1 MISVA
6 VVDYGAGNTRSVRSA
21 LRRLSYESVLTSNPD
36 QIASADIVVLPG
48 VGSAKSAM
56 QQLQSTNAVSALR
69 DRFKDGQ
76 PIVGICLG
84 MQLALERSDE
94 DGGVD
99 GLGLIPGTVRRLSEG
114 RVPRLGWQLVTPINE
129 AFYFAHSF
137 FADTSYATGYS
148 DGVTAIVESG
158 SFIGVQFH
166 PEKSGDAG
174 LRMLEQCLTRA

>member
-21 LRRLSYESVLTSNPD
+21 LRRLSYESLLTNSPE
-36 QIASADIVVLPG
+36 QISRADIVVLPG

-56 QQLQSTNAVSALR
+56 QQLQATDAVSALR
-69 DRFKDGQ
+69 DRFKSGR

-84 MQLALERSDE
+84 MQLALERSEE
-94 DGGVD
+94 DGGVE
-99 GLGLIPGTVRRLSEG
+99 GLGLIPGTVRRLTEG
-114 RVPRLGWQLVTPINE
+114 RVPRLGWQLVTPTNE
-129 AFYFAHSF
+129 AFYFAHSY
-137 FADTSYATGYS
+137 FADTHYATAFS
-148 DGVTAIVESG
+148 DGVSAIVESE